1 MIMNNDF
8 LYVEKYRPQTIEQC
22 VLSPNIKKV
31 FLSLRDKGEIINL
44 LLSGGP
50 GTGKTTVA
58 RALCNELDVDYI
70 IINGSE
76 SRGIDMVRQQVG
88 SFASTMST
96 NGKVKVVILDE
107 ADYITPEAQAALRN
121 LIESFSSSC
130 RFILTCNFKHKII
143 DPLHSRCSVIDFT
156 TAKSELPKLQA
167 EFAKRVLDILRQE
180 NVEFNTDSVLEV
192 IKRHY
197 PDNRRVLNELQR
209 YANISGNIDTGIL
222 NVIDSSKVKNLI
234 DFMKKGDFKS
244 CRQWIADN
252 PDPDVLFNELYQNI
266 VELVQPDT
274 IPNLILIMGEY
285 QHRAAFVASQE
296 INLAAFVVEVMK
308 SVKWK

>member
-1 MIMNNDF
+1 MSNDF
-8 LYVEKYRPQTIEQC
+8 LYVEKYRPNTIEQC
-22 VLSPNIKKV
+22 ILPDSIKKV
-31 FLSLRDKGEIINL
+31 FTALKEKGEIINL
-44 LLSGGP
+44 LLSGGA
-50 GTGKTTVA
+50 GTGKTSAA
-58 RALCNELDVDYI
+58 RALCNELGCDYI

-76 SRGIDMVRQQVG
+76 TRGIDMVRQQVG

-143 DPLHSRCSVIDFT
+143 EPLHSRCSVVDFT
-156 TAKSELPKLQA
+156 IDRAEQPKLMV
-167 EFAKRVLDILRQE
+167 EFAKRTFSILEQE
-180 NVEFNTDSVLEV
+180 NVEYNKEVVIEV

-209 YANISGNIDTGIL
+209 YANISGSIDTGIL
-222 NVIDSSKVKNLI
+222 SVVDSSKVKSLVNFL
-234 DFMKKGDFKS
+234 KAKDFKS

-252 PDPDVLFNELYQNI
+252 PDSSVLFNELYQSI
-266 VELVQPDT
+266 SDLVEAES

-285 QHRAAFVASQE
+285 QHRAAFVASAE
-296 INLAAFVVEVMK
+296 INMAAFVVEVMK
-308 SVKWK
+308 SIKWK

>member
-1 MIMNNDF
+1 MNNDF
-8 LYVEKYRPQTIEQC
+8 LYVEKYRPNTIEQC
-22 VLSPNIKKV
+22 ILPDSIKKV
-31 FLSLRDKGEIINL
+31 FTTLRDKGEIINL
-44 LLSGGP
+44 LLSGGA
-50 GTGKTTVA
+50 GTGKTSAA
-58 RALCNELDVDYI
+58 RALCNELGCDYI

-143 DPLHSRCSVIDFT
+143 EPLHSRCSVVDFAIDKT
-156 TAKSELPKLQA
+156 ELPKLMV
-167 EFAKRVLDILRQE
+167 EFAKRTFSILE
-180 NVEFNTDSVLEV
+180 EEKVEYNKEVVIEV

-222 NVIDSSKVKNLI
+222 SVVDSSKVKSLI
-234 DFMKKGDFKS
+234 NFLKVKDFKS

-252 PDPDVLFNELYQNI
+252 PDSSVLFNELYQNVSDL
-266 VELVQPDT
+266 VEPDS

-285 QHRAAFVASQE
+285 QHRAAFVASAE
-296 INLAAFVVEVMK
+296 INMASFVVEVMK
-308 SVKWK
+308 NVKWK

>member
-8 LYVEKYRPQTIEQC
+8 LYVEKYRPQTVEDC
-22 VLSPNIKKV
+22 VLPINIKKV

-58 RALCNELDVDYI
+58 RALCTELGIDYI

-143 DPLHSRCSVIDFT
+143 EPLHSRCSVVDFT
-156 TAKSELPKLQA
+156 IAKTELPKLQA
-167 EFAKRVLDILRQE
+167 EFAKRVLYVLKQE
-180 NVEFNTDSVLEV
+180 NISFNTESVLEV

-197 PDNRRVLNELQR
+197 PDNRRILNELQR

-222 NVIDSSKVKNLI
+222 NIIDSSKVKNLI

-252 PDPDVLFNELYQNI
+252 PDPDVLFNELYENI
-266 VELVQPDT
+266 TDFVQPDT

>member
-1 MIMNNDF
+1 MSNDF
-8 LYVEKYRPQTIEQC
+8 LYVEKYRPNTIEQC
-22 VLSPNIKKV
+22 ILPDSIKKV
-31 FLSLRDKGEIINL
+31 FTALKEKGEIINL
-44 LLSGGP
+44 LLSGGA
-50 GTGKTTVA
+50 GTGKTSAA
-58 RALCNELDVDYI
+58 RALCNELGCDYI

-76 SRGIDMVRQQVG
+76 TRGIDMVRQQVG

-143 DPLHSRCSVIDFT
+143 EPLHSRCSVVDFT
-156 TAKSELPKLQA
+156 IDRAEQPKLMV
-167 EFAKRVLDILRQE
+167 EFAKRTFSILEQE
-180 NVEFNTDSVLEV
+180 NVEYNKEVVIEV

-209 YANISGNIDTGIL
+209 YANISGSIDTGIL
-222 NVIDSSKVKNLI
+222 SVVDSSKVKSLVNFL
-234 DFMKKGDFKS
+234 KAKDFKS

-252 PDPDVLFNELYQNI
+252 PDSSVLFNELYQNI
-266 VELVQPDT
+266 SDLVEAES

-285 QHRAAFVASQE
+285 QHRAAFVASAE
-296 INLAAFVVEVMK
+296 INMAAFVVEVMK

>member
-1 MIMNNDF
+1 MKEQF
-8 LYVEKYRPQTIEQC
+8 LWVERYRPRSIEDC
-22 VLSPNIKKV
+22 ILPESVKKQ
-31 FLSLRDKGEIINL
+31 FTQFINKGEVPNL
-44 LLSGGP
+44 LLSGSA
-50 GTGKTTVA
+50 GTGKTTIA
-58 RALCNELDVDYI
+58 RALCNELDCDYI

-76 SRGIDMVRQQVG
+76 SRGIDMVRQQVS

-143 DPLHSRCSVIDFT
+143 EPLHSRCSVVDF
-156 TAKSELPKLQA
+156 AISKSELPKLQA
-167 EFAKRVLDILRQE
+167 EFAKRVLYVLGQE
-180 NVEFNTDSVLEV
+180 GITYNTESVLEV

-209 YANISGNIDTGIL
+209 YANVGGSIDTGIL
-222 NVIDSSKVKNLI
+222 NIIDSSKVKNLV

-252 PDPDVLFNELYQNI
+252 PDPDVLFNELYENI
-266 VELVQPDT
+266 TDFVQPDT
-274 IPNLILIMGEY
+274 IPNLKTSSPSLIGTLIKEVFLN
-285 QHRAAFVASQE
+285 FV
-296 INLAAFVVEVMK
+296 
-308 SVKWK
+308 